1 MMMCPRVARRQARSM
16 VACDVCVNNLLPL
29 ANTKLLRDYSRV
41 DPRVAQLVGEQ
52 PLVPQELKSVEQL
65 ERH

>member
-1 MMMCPRVARRQARSM
+1 M

-41 DPRVAQLVGEQ
+41 DPRVGQLVRFPPRRCET
-52 PLVPQELKSVEQL
+52 
-65 ERH
+65 